1 MWVVSISPCWKL
13 TPVWCS
19 ASFGELDASLLVH
32 RKALHSLSHPSLCLK
47 IPLVWLALML
57 AAHWQTDWLV
67 WEKEE
72 GKRGRGWME
81 KKSPSS
87 DWQAGRT
94 DGAQFFQAFSGGAVS
109 SPFQHL
115 LSPPPLWVSGAPRLG
130 PLDSLALYSASFQT
144 QKKKNPP
151 PPNYD
156 EGALLCSVP
165 RWKSKSAPM
174 HLEGL
179 TCGTGRRIALRGS
192 SWNVRI
198 LHKNVTAKL

>member
-151 PPNYD
+151 NPPTLKLWWRRPP
-156 EGALLCSVP
+156 LL
-165 RWKSKSAPM
+165 SATTEEQERP
-174 HLEGL
+174 H
-179 TCGTGRRIALRGS
+179 ALRGPHM
-192 SWNVRI
+192 WHWKEDCTERI
-198 LHKNVTAKL
+198 QLKC